1 MSRSILLSASLL
13 LAGCEAEDAL
23 VGEPESSEQRVEGLP
38 ACTEGDKI
46 AIVSDIDETMTTSDL
61 EFLQQYA
68 DASYDPLERDGG
80 CRMIQQL
87 HDLGYFV
94 FFVTARPA
102 DMDMGGTGLTSEQ
115 ATNDWLAANGC
126 PTGPRT
132 LVTFAP
138 ELVYG
143 ETARNYKKA
152 TLQGFLAEGYD
163 FRYAFGNAE
172 SDIDAYE
179 DAGIPKDVT
188 FIIGKEAGA
197 KSTIAIEGE
206 GWREFSDEFVPT
218 VPEICKP

>member
-1 MSRSILLSASLL
+1 MRRALLLSAVAL
-13 LAGCEAEDAL
+13 LAACEAEDAL
-23 VGEPESSEQRVEGLP
+23 VGEEAAEQQLEGLP
-38 ACTEGDKI
+38 SCTEADRI

-80 CRMIQQL
+80 CAMIRQL

-102 DMDMGGTGLTSEQ
+102 DMDMGGTGKTSEQ
-115 ATNDWLAANGC
+115 ATNDWLVARRC

-179 DAGIPKDVT
+179 DAGIPKAVT

-206 GWREFSDEFVPT
+206 GWRDFSDGFVPT
-218 VPEICKP
+218 VPAICRP